1 MNYDQP
7 VSQALGAIAMPRDD
21 EGIKEVLRQYTQL
34 QIDGDPMLR
43 YLSTALERHTPT
55 RGSLIDGGLKK

>member
-1 MNYDQP
+1 MAMSEHDQP

-21 EGIKEVLRQYTQL
+21 EEIKEVLRQYTQL

-43 YLSTALERHTPT
+43 YLQEKL
-55 RGSLIDGGLKK
+55 RGSV